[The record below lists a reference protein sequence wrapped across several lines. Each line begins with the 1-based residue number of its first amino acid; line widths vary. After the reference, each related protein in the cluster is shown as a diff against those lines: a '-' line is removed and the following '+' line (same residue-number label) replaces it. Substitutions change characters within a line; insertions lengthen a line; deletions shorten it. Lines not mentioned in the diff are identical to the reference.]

1 MKIRT
6 DFITNSSSSSFV
18 AFGTLTDKLTE
29 RFPDVDIYE
38 KLHGTNLRQGGPDYE
53 YVAMTLDT
61 LFRKYPD
68 TKLSEVKQVVLDE
81 FKRVFGEDFEEKDIW
96 YIQEGWYDG

>member
-18 AFGTLTDKLTE
+18 AFGMLSDELMNE
-29 RFPDVDIYE
+29 FPDVDIYE
-38 KLHGTNLRQGGPDYE
+38 KIRETNLCQGGPDYE

-61 LFRKYPD
+61 AFKKYPEI
-68 TKLSEVKQVVLDE
+68 KLREIKQVVVDE
-81 FKRVFGEDFEEKDIW
+81 FNKIFNSDFTEKDIW
-96 YIQEGWYDG
+96 YIEEGW